1 LAHLHFPDHTEP
13 TLQKCKRAK
22 FSHAQQNQIN
32 RNLQPISLTENLT
45 LKTKHIAKS
54 YGEKQVLKDV
64 SFELHKGTITV
75 LMGTNGS
82 GKTTLFNILTGFLK
96 ADKGE
101 ALLNGQSVLNKAPHL
116 LNQFGISRTFQDMR
130 LIGKLTVKENV
141 LLAFPKQ
148 QGENWW
154 NTLLPNSK
162 VKTEQKQNA
171 EKADELLKLCFIDNV
186 AENKAYEISYGQ
198 QKLLN
203 LACCMANDAEVIL
216 LDEPVAGVNPIFRE
230 RLTEIIQNLK
240 TQGKAI
246 LIIEH
251 NTDFIEQIAD
261 EILFL
266 NDGVLTRF
274 DNYDTLRNNPQVQEA
289 YI

>member
-1 LAHLHFPDHTEP
+1 MLLEV
-13 TLQKCKRAK
+13 
-22 FSHAQQNQIN
+22 
-32 RNLQPISLTENLT
+32 RNVS
-45 LKTKHIAKS
+45 KS

-64 SFELHKGTITV
+64 FLELNKGTVTV

-101 ALLNGQSVLNKAPHL
+101 IFLNGQSVMNKVPHL
-116 LNQFGISRTFQDMR
+116 LNQIGVGRTFQDMR

-148 QGENWW
+148 KGENWW
-154 NTLLPNSK
+154 NTFLPNSK
-162 VKTEQKQNA
+162 VKLEQEQNA
-171 EKADELLKLCFIDNV
+171 EKADELIKLCFIDNV
-186 AENKAYEISYGQ
+186 ANHIADKISYGQ

-203 LACCMANDAEVIL
+203 LACCMANDAEVVL
-216 LDEPVAGVNPIFRE
+216 LDEPVAGVNPVFRE
-230 RLTEIIQNLK
+230 RLTEIIKKLK
-240 TQGKAI
+240 AQGKAI

-251 NTDFIEQIAD
+251 NTDFIEQVAD

-266 NDGVLTRF
+266 NDGTITCF
-274 DNYDTLRNNPQVQEA
+274 KNYETLRNNPQVQEA

>member
-1 LAHLHFPDHTEP
+1 MTF
-13 TLQKCKRAK
+13 
-22 FSHAQQNQIN
+22 
-32 RNLQPISLTENLT
+32 
-45 LKTKHIAKS
+45 KTQHIAKAF
-54 YGEKQVLKDV
+54 GEKKVLKDV
-64 SFELHKGTITV
+64 SFTLQKGTITV

-96 ADKGE
+96 ADNGE
-101 ALLNGQSVLNKAPHL
+101 IFLNERNITNKPPYL
-116 LNQFGISRTFQDMR
+116 LNQIGISRTFQDMR

-141 LLAFPKQ
+141 LLAFTNQ

-154 NTLLPNSK
+154 NTFFPNAK
-162 VKTEQKQNA
+162 VKAEQLHNA
-171 EKADELLKLCFIDNV
+171 EKANKLLQFCFIDHI
-186 AENKAYEISYGQ
+186 AQNKADEISYGQ

-203 LACCMANDAEVIL
+203 LACCMANDAEIIL
-216 LDEPVAGVNPIFRE
+216 LDEPVAGVNPVFRE

-240 TQGKAI
+240 AQGKAI

-266 NDGVLTRF
+266 NDGILTRF
-274 DNYDTLRNNPQVQEA
+274 ENYESLRNNPQVQEA

>member
-1 LAHLHFPDHTEP
+1 
-13 TLQKCKRAK
+13 
-22 FSHAQQNQIN
+22 
-32 RNLQPISLTENLT
+32 
-45 LKTKHIAKS
+45 
-54 YGEKQVLKDV
+54 
-64 SFELHKGTITV
+64 
-75 LMGTNGS
+75 MGTNGS

-101 ALLNGQSVLNKAPHL
+101 VLLNGQSVMNKAPHL
-116 LNQFGISRTFQDMR
+116 LNQFGISRAFQDMR
-130 LIGKLTVKENV
+130 LIGKLSVRENV

-148 QGENWW
+148 EGEKWW
-154 NTLLPNSK
+154 NTFLPNSK
-162 VKTEQKQNA
+162 VKAEQKQNT
-171 EKADELLKLCFIDNV
+171 EKANELLKLCFIEDV
-186 AENKAYEISYGQ
+186 ADNKADEISYGQ

-203 LACCMANDAEVIL
+203 LACCMANGTEVIL
-216 LDEPVAGVNPIFRE
+216 LDEPVAGVNPVFRE
-230 RLTEIIQNLK
+230 RLTEIIQKLK

-266 NDGVLTRF
+266 NDGTLTRF
-274 DNYDTLRNNPQVQEA
+274 ENYETLKNNPQVQEA